1 MFLDASMVTS
11 GVSTSSSLFVSR
23 PAEAVEGRERV
34 AERVSCSRRTAA
46 LCEADFL
53 SVEGSG
59 AEQKS
64 KIKFLGTLSIA
75 ILDCI
80 AAIGTPAILILSYL
94 RKSGGTDVDES
105 IPLEA

>member
-64 KIKFLGTLSIA
+64 KIRFFGILSTVIF
-75 ILDCI
+75 DRI
-80 AAIGTPAILILSYL
+80 AAIGTPAILIFIFSQK
-94 RKSGGTDVDES
+94 RH
-105 IPLEA
+105 